1 MVSGQDTTDTGEA
14 RSEAISIVSHKAL
27 LFGEFSAK
35 AAGTEAFDE
44 PIMHTYFLHYIY
56 GAIESLAKHAELP
69 EQLDD
74 EDCVNA
80 MGHVLMS
87 FEDTT
92 REDVMGTL
100 KMLHRATDEPALM
113 IRAEGRK
120 AVESWDWGAN
130 NDAVFHFV
138 ELMKDKENFPDEV
151 EASTPLETP
160 SADTPPDV
168 H

>member
-1 MVSGQDTTDTGEA
+1 MVSGQDTTDTGET
-14 RSEAISIVSHKAL
+14 RNETISLVSHKAL

-35 AAGTEAFDE
+35 AAGTEAFDD

-56 GAIESLAKHAELP
+56 GAIESLAKHPDLP

-74 EDCVNA
+74 EGRVNA
-80 MGHVLMS
+80 MGHALMT

-100 KMLHRATDEPALM
+100 KMLHRATDEPALK
-113 IRAEGRK
+113 IRAEGCK
-120 AVESWDWGAN
+120 AAESWDWGAN
-130 NDAVFHFV
+130 NDAVFRFA
-138 ELMKDKENFPDEV
+138 ELMKDKGNFPGEV
-151 EASTPLETP
+151 EASAPLENPPTD
-160 SADTPPDV
+160 SLPDV

>member
-1 MVSGQDTTDTGEA
+1 MVSGQDTTDTGGT
-14 RSEAISIVSHKAL
+14 RNEAISLVTHKAL

-35 AAGTEAFDE
+35 AAGTEAFED

-56 GAIESLAKHAELP
+56 GAIKSLAKHPELP

-74 EDCVNA
+74 EGCVNA
-80 MGHVLMS
+80 MGHALMT
-87 FEDTT
+87 FEDTS

-100 KMLHRATDEPALM
+100 KMLHRATDEPALK
-113 IRAEGRK
+113 IRAEGCK
-120 AVESWDWGAN
+120 AAESWDWGAN
-130 NDAVFHFV
+130 EDAVFRFA
-138 ELMKDKENFPDEV
+138 ELMKDKGNFPDEV
-151 EASTPLETP
+151 EASAPMETP